1 MSYTYK
7 DNTDED
13 LQMEIKS
20 TNDGVIKNMTFK
32 EWMKNKQGVN
42 GCAGVE

>member
-13 LQMEIKS
+13 LQMEIKF
-20 TNDGVIKNMTFK
+20 TNDGVTKNMTFK
-32 EWMKNKQGVN
+32 EWIKNKKQVN
-42 GCAGVE
+42 IDVGSE

>member
-13 LQMEIKS
+13 LQMDIKF

-32 EWMKNKQGVN
+32 AWIKNKKQVN
-42 GCAGVE
+42 IDVGSE

>member
-20 TNDGVIKNMTFK
+20 TNDGVIKNMTV
-32 EWMKNKQGVN
+32 EEGMKNKQEVN
-42 GCAGVE
+42 RNADAE